1 MAHWI
6 LIDTCVWLD
15 LAKDHRELPLVSA
28 LEELIR
34 AGSIELLVPE
44 IVAAEFARNKDRVA
58 QDARNSFK
66 THIRLAREAVN
77 RYAPDESRAATLM
90 ALDDVDHEIYS
101 RGDNVSGTMVAIERL
116 LKTAEHQPMTEEI
129 KRRVIDRALGQKAPY
144 HRAKN
149 SVGDAIILE
158 TYIAHMA
165 AHVGEGSTF
174 SFVTHN
180 IKDFSAPSGDRR
192 LPHPDIA
199 ALFDGA
205 RSTYAT
211 SLGELLQEIDPE
223 LMAETD
229 FEFNYQQDPRRLSEI
244 LEAEHLLFRQIWYN
258 RHQNLRI
265 GIERGE
271 VKVIADAEYNRHHH
285 NNTIM
290 ESVWTKA
297 KDAAKRTED
306 EVGLGNLGP
315 WDDFEWGMLN
325 GKLSALRWILG
336 EEWDFLDT

>member
-1 MAHWI
+1 MTHWI

-15 LAKDHRELPLVSA
+15 LAKDHRELPLINA
-28 LEELIR
+28 LEELVR
-34 AGSIELLVPE
+34 AGAIELLVPE
-44 IVAAEFARNKDRVA
+44 IVATEFARNKDRVA
-58 QDARNSFK
+58 EDARTSFK
-66 THIRLAREAVN
+66 AHIRLAREAVT
-77 RYAPDESRAATLM
+77 RYAHDGSRAATL
-90 ALDDVDHEIYS
+90 ATLSDVDHEIYS
-101 RGDNVSGTMVAIERL
+101 RGDYVSGTMETIKRL
-116 LKTAEHQPMTEEI
+116 LDTTEHQPMTEEI

-165 AHVGEGSTF
+165 AHAGEGTIF

-180 IKDFSAPSGDRR
+180 IKDFSEPSGDRR
-192 LPHPDIA
+192 LPHPDLA
-199 ALFDGA
+199 PLFDGA
-205 RSTYAT
+205 RSTYET
-211 SLGELLQEIDPE
+211 SLGELLRDIDPE

-229 FEFNYQQDPRRLSEI
+229 FELNYQQDPRRLSEI

-265 GIERGE
+265 SVERGE
-271 VKVIADAEYNRHHH
+271 VKVIADADYNRHHH
-285 NNTIM
+285 NTTII

-297 KDAAKRTED
+297 KAAAKRTED
-306 EVGLGNLGP
+306 EVGLDNVGP
-315 WDDFEWGMLN
+315 WDDFEWGMMN

-336 EEWDFLDT
+336 DEWDFLDT